1 MSKNFE
7 LLQQAEQARESEV
20 ALFTPEEEAQTV
32 PPVSIPFSTVDSA
45 PAAPAQARHT
55 LLHTDEISREEIM
68 KLVQRLFL
76 LPGGVRRV
84 VFAGVDPGTG
94 CSWMTA
100 RVADI
105 LATQVSGSVCIVDAN
120 FRSGTLHE
128 TFSVE
133 SDYGFT
139 DALSQPGPVKQFA
152 SRLAPN
158 FWLLGCGSMTSNGQ
172 ALLSSERLG
181 ARFAEL
187 RNEFDYVVIDTP
199 ALTVSA
205 DPVAIAHF
213 ADGIALVLEADV
225 TRRETA
231 RKTALDL
238 EAANIRVLGTVLNK
252 RSFPIPQSLYDRL

>member
-7 LLQQAEQARESEV
+7 LLQQAEQAREAEV
-20 ALFTPEEEAQTV
+20 ALFAPEEEPRTAA
-32 PPVSIPFSTVDSA
+32 PPVSIPFSEPSA
-45 PAAPAQARHT
+45 RVEARNP
-55 LLHTDEISREEIM
+55 LLRTDEMSREEIM

-105 LATQVSGSVCIVDAN
+105 LATQVSGSICVVDAN
-120 FRSGTLHE
+120 FRSGTLHSA
-128 TFSVE
+128 FSVE
-133 SDYGFT
+133 NHFGFT

-158 FWLLGCGSMTSNGQ
+158 LWLLSSGSMTSNGQ

-187 RNEFDYVVIDTP
+187 RNEFDYILIDTP
-199 ALTVSA
+199 ALTVCA

-231 RKTALDL
+231 RKSAQDL
-238 EAANIRVLGTVLNK
+238 EAANIRVLGTILNK

>member
-7 LLQQAEQARESEV
+7 LLQQAEQAREAEI
-20 ALFTPEEEAQTV
+20 ALFTPEEEPRIA
-32 PPVSIPFSTVDSA
+32 PPISIPFGAPPSVPA
-45 PAAPAQARHT
+45 PAEPRNA
-55 LLHTDEISREEIM
+55 LLQTDDVSREEIK

-84 VFAGVDPGTG
+84 VFAGVDTGTG

-105 LATQVSGSVCIVDAN
+105 LATQVSGSVCVVDAD
-120 FRSGTLHE
+120 FRAGSLHKA
-128 TFSVE
+128 FSVE
-133 SDYGFT
+133 NHFGFT

-152 SRLAPN
+152 TRLAPN
-158 FWLLGCGSMTSNGQ
+158 LWLMSCGSMTSNGQ
-172 ALLSSERLG
+172 ALLSSERLS

-187 RNEFDYVVIDTP
+187 RNEFEYILIDTP
-199 ALTVSA
+199 ALTVCA
-205 DPVAIAHF
+205 DPVAVAHF

-231 RKTALDL
+231 RKTAQDL